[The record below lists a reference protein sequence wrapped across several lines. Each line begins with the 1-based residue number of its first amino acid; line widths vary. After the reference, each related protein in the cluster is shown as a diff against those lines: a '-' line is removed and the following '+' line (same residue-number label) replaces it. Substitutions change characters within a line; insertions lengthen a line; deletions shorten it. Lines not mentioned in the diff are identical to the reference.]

1 VAEMQIVGNWNYAGT
16 QKFISHALNADGSHT
31 LCGMNVGELMSRRG
45 QQWEEDDTENCGCAK
60 CNRHLT
66 KRAPDAGD
74 SAASSGIVNA
84 SALSTSQTLSTPQR
98 G

>member
-1 VAEMQIVGNWNYAGT
+1 MQIVGNWNYAGT
-16 QKFISHALNADGSHT
+16 QKFVSHALNADGSRT
-31 LCGMNVGELMSRRG
+31 LCGMNVSELMARRG

-66 KRAPDAGD
+66 KRAPDARK
-74 SAASSGIVNA
+74 SAPKSRSKNKKG
-84 SALSTSQTLSTPQR
+84 SAKPAR

>member
-1 VAEMQIVGNWNYAGT
+1 MQIVGNWNYAGT
-16 QKFISHALNADGSHT
+16 QKFISHALNADGSRT
-31 LCGMNVGELMSRRG
+31 LCGMNVSELMARRG

-66 KRAPDAGD
+66 KRSPDKG
-74 SAASSGIVNA
+74 GRRRVKNNLVIR
-84 SALSTSQTLSTPQR
+84 PC